1 MRHADEIWSGGTI
14 LTMDPVNPRAEALA
28 VKRGRLIAVGR
39 APDVSNLVGPGTKVH
54 ALHGQFVMPGLVE
67 SHTHALWGACRT
79 LFDIYVGFDASLSN
93 LLDAVAE
100 RCHQT
105 DPDNNVIYGGPWRP
119 PMRAE
124 MGANPRTLLDAI
136 SAEHAIVLHDASQHL
151 LWCNSRALQLAG
163 IKHDTADIPGGV
175 IERDPDT
182 DAPNGI
188 LAETASAPA
197 RALVRRSGAQL
208 ADALREAVRYFNSLG
223 FTAFKEPM
231 AFEEELRAY
240 HAGDLRGD
248 LTLHMAA
255 HIVHSSPL
263 GGGTVP
269 FDTMDRLRDSYASDN
284 LRLDFAKLFLDGVAP
299 GFTASFITPYLSESG
314 YDAATH
320 DPDATLLI
328 SPPAL
333 NEMLIQLDRR
343 GYTVKMH
350 AVGDNAIRKGLDA
363 IAAARAANGPSGLR
377 HEIAHSNY
385 VSDADLARFCALGA
399 VAEQSPKMW
408 YPNPG
413 TGVQT
418 ALLGEARV
426 RKNHRIADLLKA
438 GAELIYGS
446 DWPAAAPDANPW
458 TGLSGMLTRRNSD
471 PAYPG
476 VLAADQAIRLM
487 EALPIFTTNGARSL
501 GMEGDT
507 GSLAVGYWADF
518 IVLSEDLT
526 TMQPEEIA
534 AIRPSTT
541 VWKGQRV
548 FAVQ

>member
-1 MRHADEIWSGGTI
+1 MSHADEIWIGGKI
-14 LTMDPVNPRAEALA
+14 LTMDSANPWAEALA
-28 VKRGRLIAVGR
+28 SKVGRLVAVGKGS
-39 APDVSNLVGPGTKVH
+39 DVQNLAGPGTKIH
-54 ALHGQFVMPGLVE
+54 DLRGQFVMPGLVE

-79 LFDIYVGFDASLSN
+79 LFDIYVGFDAGLSE
-93 LLDAVAE
+93 LLEATRV
-100 RCHQT
+100 RCRRE
-105 DPDNNVIYGGPWRP
+105 DPGQVIYGGPWRP

-124 MGANPRTLLDAI
+124 MGSNPRALLDAI
-136 SAEHAIVLHDASQHL
+136 STEHAIVLHDASQHMM
-151 LWCNSRALQLAG
+151 WCNSRALHLAG
-163 IKHDTADIPGGV
+163 IKRETADIPGGI
-175 IERDPDT
+175 IERDPAT
-182 DAPNGI
+182 GAPNGI

-197 RALVRRSGAQL
+197 RALVRRSETQL
-208 ADALREAVRYFNSLG
+208 AEALREAVRYFNELG

-231 AFEEELRAY
+231 AFEEELRTY
-240 HAGDLRGD
+240 HTGDLRED
-248 LTLHMAA
+248 LTLHTAA

-263 GGGTVP
+263 GGETVP
-269 FDTMDRLRDSYASDN
+269 FDAMDRLRANYASDN

-299 GFTASFITPYLSESG
+299 GFTASFVDPYLSESG

-328 SPPAL
+328 QPSAL

-350 AVGDNAIRKGLDA
+350 AVGDNAIHKGLDA

-385 VSDADLARFCALGA
+385 VSDADIPRFYDLGA

-408 YPNPG
+408 YPN
-413 TGVQT
+413 TATAVQT

-426 RKNHRIADLLKA
+426 QKNHRIADLLTA

-471 PAYPG
+471 PTYPG
-476 VLAADQAIRLM
+476 VLAADQAISLM
-487 EALPIFTTNGARSL
+487 EALPLFTTNGARSL
-501 GMEGDT
+501 RMERDT
-507 GSLAVGYWADF
+507 GSLTAGRWADF
-518 IVLSEDLT
+518 IVLKEDPT
-526 TMQPEEIA
+526 AMRAEEIA
-534 AIRPSTT
+534 EISPSTT
-541 VWKGQRV
+541 IWKGKRV
-548 FAVQ
+548 FAM